1 MCIIMR
7 CVKMISKEP
16 SAYLKKPSIQTDKL
30 TEPSAYAKEPKII
43 GKMSIKQAFLYCAV
57 TILATQALI
66 GCSAAGSAVGKGAN
80 YISAVPQVATEAVPF
95 VYLGATAEEHA
106 SVSSLFRDKTKPE
119 NDAEFTNIYYTMPK
133 NSTFYV
139 SPELVVGDN
148 GKEDM
153 TIEYKDLI
161 GNYILSH
168 RYGKITEDV
177 TKADYIVTVIVN
189 KKESYVGDDSQASIK
204 FSIVEP
210 SRNPV
215 FYSFLRYKSVRDP
228 GYYYSLSTDA
238 RSADQLV
245 VAGLSKILK
254 DSLPQG
260 FGEASKE

>member
-1 MCIIMR
+1 
-7 CVKMISKEP
+7 MINTKEP
-16 SAYLKKPSIQTDKL
+16 SAHTNEQLDFIQKELTKSDKTDKR
-30 TEPSAYAKEPKII
+30 TEPIA
-43 GKMSIKQAFLYCAV
+43 GRRSIKQAFLYCAAA
-57 TILATQALI
+57 ILATQAII

-80 YISAVPQVATEAVPF
+80 YVSTVPSVAVDAAPF

-106 SVSSLFRDKTKPE
+106 SVSSLFRDKTKPT
-119 NDAEFTNIYYTMPK
+119 NDAEFTNVYYTMPK

-139 SPELVVGDN
+139 SPELVVSGD
-148 GKEDM
+148 GREDM
-153 TIEYKDLI
+153 TLEYKDLI

-168 RYGKITEDV
+168 RYGKLTEDV
-177 TKADYIVTVIVN
+177 TKADYIVTIVVN